1 MPNKIGSEHLAVI
14 KVVGVGGGGTNAVN
28 RMVEAGV
35 RGVEFIA
42 VNTDRQAL
50 LMSDADKTIHI
61 GEELTRGLGAGANP
75 EVGCQ
80 AAEESRAEIREA
92 LAEADMVFVT
102 AGEGGGTG
110 TGAAPII
117 AEIAREEIGAL
128 TVGIVT
134 KPFSFEGRT
143 RRNQADQGIDLL
155 SQKVDTLIVIPNDRL
170 LEIVDKKTSMLD
182 AFRIADD
189 TLRQG
194 IQGVTDLITIPGL
207 INLDFADIRTVMKD
221 AGTAMMGIGLAS
233 GENRALDA
241 AQQATN
247 SNLLEASIAGASR
260 VLFSIAGGPDLT
272 LTEVDA
278 AARTVEACADES
290 ANIIYGQIIDEGM
303 QDQVRITVIA
313 TGFKM
318 GSSQQSSMDFSR
330 KDLFASTTATRP
342 DAVRSSCDVLHDVA
356 RRPFRRRGLHP
367 RLPEAPA
374 VRSGRLMVATGQ
386 LPIPQITA
394 RRFGA
399 RCLPALTDDAL
410 YERTGV
416 RVAFTGRAGGVSEG
430 PYSSLNLGN
439 HVGDGPASVERNRAL
454 VLEALDAADVPLVVP
469 SQVHGEV
476 VVELDDASPEAL
488 DAAREAAL
496 AGADALVAT
505 VPRDRGAAV
514 LRRLRP
520 RDRRVADGPIR
531 GGARRM
537 ARRGERRG
545 REGRPRARA
554 GRCRRAGGGCGER
567 LQRVRGAAHPRVLLR
582 DGRRRA
588 QALRRPLRFVP
599 AFPTNAMSTCW
610 RR

>member
-1 MPNKIGSEHLAVI
+1 MPNSRIGSDHLAVI

-35 RGVEFIA
+35 KGVEFIA

-143 RRNQADQGIDLL
+143 RRNQAEQGIDLL

-221 AGTAMMGIGLAS
+221 AGTAMMGIGLSS

-247 SNLLEASIAGASR
+247 SALLEASIAGASR
-260 VLFSIAGGPDLT
+260 VLFSISGGPDLT
-272 LTEVDA
+272 LTEVDE
-278 AARTVEACADES
+278 AARTVEACADEN
-290 ANIIYGQIIDEGM
+290 ANIIYGQIIDESMG
-303 QDQVRITVIA
+303 DSVRITVIA
-313 TGFKM
+313 TGFKVNAP
-318 GSSQQSSMDFSR
+318 QQSAMDFNR
-330 KDLFASTTATRP
+330 KDLFASTA
-342 DAVRSSCDVLHDVA
+342 A
-356 RRPFRRRGLHP
+356 
-367 RLPEAPA
+367 PEPAPA
-374 VRSGRLMVATGQ
+374 PQPSTYSTLTSTPGRFADEDY
-386 LPIPQITA
+386 IPDFLK
-394 RRFGA
+394 R
-399 RCLPALTDDAL
+399 
-410 YERTGV
+410 
-416 RVAFTGRAGGVSEG
+416 
-430 PYSSLNLGN
+430 
-439 HVGDGPASVERNRAL
+439 
-454 VLEALDAADVPLVVP
+454 
-469 SQVHGEV
+469 
-476 VVELDDASPEAL
+476 
-488 DAAREAAL
+488 
-496 AGADALVAT
+496 
-505 VPRDRGAAV
+505 
-514 LRRLRP
+514 
-520 RDRRVADGPIR
+520 
-531 GGARRM
+531 
-537 ARRGERRG
+537 
-545 REGRPRARA
+545 
-554 GRCRRAGGGCGER
+554 
-567 LQRVRGAAHPRVLLR
+567 QR
-582 DGRRRA
+582 
-588 QALRRPLRFVP
+588 
-599 AFPTNAMSTCW
+599 
-610 RR
+610 

>member
-1 MPNKIGSEHLAVI
+1 MPIKIGSEHLAVI

-80 AAEESRAEIREA
+80 AAEESRAEIRE
-92 LAEADMVFVT
+92 DMVFVT

-241 AQQATN
+241 
-247 SNLLEASIAGASR
+247 L
-260 VLFSIAGGPDLT
+260 
-272 LTEVDA
+272 
-278 AARTVEACADES
+278 
-290 ANIIYGQIIDEGM
+290 
-303 QDQVRITVIA
+303 
-313 TGFKM
+313 
-318 GSSQQSSMDFSR
+318 
-330 KDLFASTTATRP
+330 
-342 DAVRSSCDVLHDVA
+342 
-356 RRPFRRRGLHP
+356 
-367 RLPEAPA
+367 
-374 VRSGRLMVATGQ
+374 
-386 LPIPQITA
+386 
-394 RRFGA
+394 
-399 RCLPALTDDAL
+399 
-410 YERTGV
+410 
-416 RVAFTGRAGGVSEG
+416 
-430 PYSSLNLGN
+430 SLI
-439 HVGDGPASVERNRAL
+439 H
-454 VLEALDAADVPLVVP
+454 
-469 SQVHGEV
+469 
-476 VVELDDASPEAL
+476 
-488 DAAREAAL
+488 
-496 AGADALVAT
+496 
-505 VPRDRGAAV
+505 
-514 LRRLRP
+514 
-520 RDRRVADGPIR
+520 I
-531 GGARRM
+531 
-537 ARRGERRG
+537 
-545 REGRPRARA
+545 
-554 GRCRRAGGGCGER
+554 
-567 LQRVRGAAHPRVLLR
+567 
-582 DGRRRA
+582 
-588 QALRRPLRFVP
+588 
-599 AFPTNAMSTCW
+599 
-610 RR
+610 

>member
-1 MPNKIGSEHLAVI
+1 MPNNTGEHLAVI

-35 RGVEFIA
+35 KGVEFIA

-143 RRNQADQGIDLL
+143 RRNQAEQGIDLL

-221 AGTAMMGIGLAS
+221 AGTAMMGIGLSS

-247 SNLLEASIAGASR
+247 SALLEASIAGASR
-260 VLFSIAGGPDLT
+260 VLFSISGGPDLT

-278 AARTVEACADES
+278 AARTVEACADEN
-290 ANIIYGQIIDEGM
+290 ANIIYGQIIDESMG
-303 QDQVRITVIA
+303 DSVRITVIA
-313 TGFKM
+313 TGFKVNAP
-318 GSSQQSSMDFSR
+318 QQSAMDFNR
-330 KDLFASTTATRP
+330 KDLFASTA
-342 DAVRSSCDVLHDVA
+342 A
-356 RRPFRRRGLHP
+356 
-367 RLPEAPA
+367 PEPAPA
-374 VRSGRLMVATGQ
+374 PQPSTYSTLTSTPGRFADEDY
-386 LPIPQITA
+386 IPDFLK
-394 RRFGA
+394 R
-399 RCLPALTDDAL
+399 
-410 YERTGV
+410 
-416 RVAFTGRAGGVSEG
+416 
-430 PYSSLNLGN
+430 
-439 HVGDGPASVERNRAL
+439 
-454 VLEALDAADVPLVVP
+454 
-469 SQVHGEV
+469 
-476 VVELDDASPEAL
+476 
-488 DAAREAAL
+488 
-496 AGADALVAT
+496 
-505 VPRDRGAAV
+505 
-514 LRRLRP
+514 
-520 RDRRVADGPIR
+520 
-531 GGARRM
+531 
-537 ARRGERRG
+537 
-545 REGRPRARA
+545 
-554 GRCRRAGGGCGER
+554 
-567 LQRVRGAAHPRVLLR
+567 QR
-582 DGRRRA
+582 
-588 QALRRPLRFVP
+588 
-599 AFPTNAMSTCW
+599 
-610 RR
+610 

>member
-221 AGTAMMGIGLAS
+221 AGTT
-233 GENRALDA
+233 RR
-241 AQQATN
+241 
-247 SNLLEASIAGASR
+247 SR
-260 VLFSIAGGPDLT
+260 P
-272 LTEVDA
+272 
-278 AARTVEACADES
+278 RTPTCW
-290 ANIIYGQIIDEGM
+290 
-303 QDQVRITVIA
+303 
-313 TGFKM
+313 KPP
-318 GSSQQSSMDFSR
+318 SR
-330 KDLFASTTATRP
+330 
-342 DAVRSSCDVLHDVA
+342 A
-356 RRPFRRRGLHP
+356 RRACCSPSPAAPTSRSP
-367 RLPEAPA
+367 R
-374 VRSGRLMVATGQ
+374 ST
-386 LPIPQITA
+386 
-394 RRFGA
+394 
-399 RCLPALTDDAL
+399 
-410 YERTGV
+410 
-416 RVAFTGRAGGVSEG
+416 
-430 PYSSLNLGN
+430 
-439 HVGDGPASVERNRAL
+439 
-454 VLEALDAADVPLVVP
+454 
-469 SQVHGEV
+469 
-476 VVELDDASPEAL
+476 
-488 DAAREAAL
+488 
-496 AGADALVAT
+496 
-505 VPRDRGAAV
+505 
-514 LRRLRP
+514 
-520 RDRRVADGPIR
+520 
-531 GGARRM
+531 
-537 ARRGERRG
+537 
-545 REGRPRARA
+545 
-554 GRCRRAGGGCGER
+554 
-567 LQRVRGAAHPRVLLR
+567 
-582 DGRRRA
+582 RRRA
-588 QALRRPLRFVP
+588 RWKLA
-599 AFPTNAMSTCW
+599 PTRAPTSSTARSSTKAC
-610 RR
+610 RIRCASR

>member
-1 MPNKIGSEHLAVI
+1 MPNNIGSDHLAVI

-35 RGVEFIA
+35 QGVEFIA

-128 TVGIVT
+128 TVGVVT

-143 RRNQADQGIDLL
+143 RRNQAEQGVDLL

-221 AGTAMMGIGLAS
+221 AGTAMMGIGIAS

-247 SNLLEASIAGASR
+247 SNLLETSIAGASR

-278 AARTVEACADES
+278 AARTVEACADEN
-290 ANIIYGQIIDEGM
+290 ANIIYGQIVDDGM
-303 QDQVRITVIA
+303 GDQVRITVIA
-313 TGFKM
+313 TGFKVA
-318 GSSQQSSMDFSR
+318 GPQQSSMDFSAR
-330 KDLFASTTATRP
+330 KDLFASTEQQPSNVQPSPSVSFSTTP
-342 DAVRSSCDVLHDVA
+342 N
-356 RRPFRRRGLHP
+356 
-367 RLPEAPA
+367 
-374 VRSGRLMVATGQ
+374 SGRFADEDY
-386 LPIPQITA
+386 IPDFLK
-394 RRFGA
+394 R
-399 RCLPALTDDAL
+399 
-410 YERTGV
+410 
-416 RVAFTGRAGGVSEG
+416 
-430 PYSSLNLGN
+430 
-439 HVGDGPASVERNRAL
+439 
-454 VLEALDAADVPLVVP
+454 
-469 SQVHGEV
+469 
-476 VVELDDASPEAL
+476 
-488 DAAREAAL
+488 
-496 AGADALVAT
+496 
-505 VPRDRGAAV
+505 
-514 LRRLRP
+514 
-520 RDRRVADGPIR
+520 
-531 GGARRM
+531 
-537 ARRGERRG
+537 
-545 REGRPRARA
+545 
-554 GRCRRAGGGCGER
+554 
-567 LQRVRGAAHPRVLLR
+567 QR
-582 DGRRRA
+582 
-588 QALRRPLRFVP
+588 
-599 AFPTNAMSTCW
+599 
-610 RR
+610 

>member
-80 AAEESRAEIREA
+80 AAEESR
-92 LAEADMVFVT
+92 
-102 AGEGGGTG
+102 
-110 TGAAPII
+110 
-117 AEIAREEIGAL
+117 
-128 TVGIVT
+128 
-134 KPFSFEGRT
+134 
-143 RRNQADQGIDLL
+143 
-155 SQKVDTLIVIPNDRL
+155 
-170 LEIVDKKTSMLD
+170 
-182 AFRIADD
+182 
-189 TLRQG
+189 
-194 IQGVTDLITIPGL
+194 
-207 INLDFADIRTVMKD
+207 ADIRTVMKD

-330 KDLFASTTATRP
+330 KDLFASTTAP
-342 DAVRSSCDVLHDVA
+342 DPMPS
-356 RRPFRRRGLHP
+356 
-367 RLPEAPA
+367 APP
-374 VRSGRLMVATGQ
+374 VTFST
-386 LPIPQITA
+386 T
-394 RRFGA
+394 
-399 RCLPALTDDAL
+399 
-410 YERTGV
+410 
-416 RVAFTGRAGGVSEG
+416 S
-430 PYSSLNLGN
+430 
-439 HVGDGPASVERNRAL
+439 
-454 VLEALDAADVPLVVP
+454 
-469 SQVHGEV
+469 
-476 VVELDDASPEAL
+476 
-488 DAAREAAL
+488 
-496 AGADALVAT
+496 
-505 VPRDRGAAV
+505 
-514 LRRLRP
+514 
-520 RDRRVADGPIR
+520 
-531 GGARRM
+531 
-537 ARRGERRG
+537 
-545 REGRPRARA
+545 
-554 GRCRRAGGGCGER
+554 
-567 LQRVRGAAHPRVLLR
+567 R
-582 DGRRRA
+582 DGRFADEDYIPDFLKRQR
-588 QALRRPLRFVP
+588 
-599 AFPTNAMSTCW
+599 
-610 RR
+610 

>member
-134 KPFSFEGRT
+134 KPFSFEG
-143 RRNQADQGIDLL
+143 RNQADQGIDLL

-330 KDLFASTTATRP
+330 KDLFASTTAP
-342 DAVRSSCDVLHDVA
+342 DPMPS
-356 RRPFRRRGLHP
+356 
-367 RLPEAPA
+367 APP
-374 VRSGRLMVATGQ
+374 VTFST
-386 LPIPQITA
+386 T
-394 RRFGA
+394 
-399 RCLPALTDDAL
+399 
-410 YERTGV
+410 
-416 RVAFTGRAGGVSEG
+416 S
-430 PYSSLNLGN
+430 
-439 HVGDGPASVERNRAL
+439 
-454 VLEALDAADVPLVVP
+454 
-469 SQVHGEV
+469 
-476 VVELDDASPEAL
+476 
-488 DAAREAAL
+488 
-496 AGADALVAT
+496 
-505 VPRDRGAAV
+505 
-514 LRRLRP
+514 
-520 RDRRVADGPIR
+520 
-531 GGARRM
+531 
-537 ARRGERRG
+537 
-545 REGRPRARA
+545 
-554 GRCRRAGGGCGER
+554 
-567 LQRVRGAAHPRVLLR
+567 R
-582 DGRRRA
+582 DGRFADEDYIPDFLKRQR
-588 QALRRPLRFVP
+588 
-599 AFPTNAMSTCW
+599 
-610 RR
+610 